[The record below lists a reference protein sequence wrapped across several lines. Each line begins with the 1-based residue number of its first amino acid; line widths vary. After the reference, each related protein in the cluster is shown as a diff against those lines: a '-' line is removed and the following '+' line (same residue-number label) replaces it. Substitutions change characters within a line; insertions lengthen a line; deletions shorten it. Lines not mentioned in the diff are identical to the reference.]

1 MITVFPANTTDFST
15 NGLCALSPSSCA
27 ATETLNG
34 EWELYTVHPLD
45 GQGKWSW
52 LQVGN
57 IIKAPVPSAL
67 SPRLKLLSSTEG
79 RDVYRISISGSARL
93 KLYSRASSTSI
104 CLGAYR
110 DAALVQVLD
119 SSHVSFCE
127 VITPDGKRGYMA
139 KGSLLHLRTEASC
152 AAASATVV
160 QASQTRDQP
169 FRIYRIVP
177 SLTSVEVYARHLS
190 YDLMD
195 NMLYQYKPANG
206 TSGAD
211 VASGILSRCQSAQ
224 PFTMFSNLT
233 ASVDD
238 LVLENTNP
246 MDALLGEGGLADK
259 TNGEI
264 IRDWYDLYMLSRVGS
279 DTDIQVRQGKNLLGI
294 TYDVDDGNVVTRI
307 VPTGETEDGELLY
320 LDGKFID
327 SPNIAAFPHPRWV
340 HLPVSEARVSDDMTL
355 AQVKAKLTSAA
366 YEEFTKGCDL
376 PDITIHVDFINLAD
390 TQEYA
395 QYRPLTDIF
404 PGDSIRVIVSSLAL
418 EVTLRM
424 TAHSYDCL
432 LKRYEKMTLGSA
444 ARSVSG
450 SMISPRQLPAGGIS
464 GTKLAMGAVGTG
476 HLQRASIGSLQ
487 VKTAA
492 IGAAHIQQAAI
503 GQAHIIDANITTAKI
518 ADAAVTNAKIALAN
532 ISTAHI
538 ADAAITSAKIGT
550 AEVKAANIED
560 LSVNAAKIALA
571 TITSAQIADAAIET
585 AKIHDA
591 AITRAK
597 IADAAVGNAQIENAA
612 ITSAKI
618 GLAAIDTAHIGV
630 GVVGTEQVADGSI
643 TDAKIVGLT
652 ANKIT
657 AGTIDAADINV
668 INLNAANLT
677 VGTINGQQIA
687 PNAIGSEHIGA
698 GVITNAM
705 IASGTINGDKISI
718 GTVAAER
725 LKLSQHLLY

>member
-1 MITVFPANTTDFST
+1 VITVFPADVTDFST
-15 NGLCALSPSSCA
+15 NGLCVLSPSSCVV
-27 ATETLNG
+27 TETLNG
-34 EWELYTVHPLD
+34 QWELTLSHPLD
-45 GQGKWSW
+45 DQGKWAW
-52 LQVGN
+52 LQAGS
-57 IIKAPVPSAL
+57 IIRAPIPSAP
-67 SPRLKLLSSTEG
+67 STRRKLLASTEG
-79 RDVYRISISGSARL
+79 RDVYRISVSNSIGL
-93 KLYSRASSTSI
+93 NLYSRASASSV

-110 DAALVQVLD
+110 NATEVQVLD
-119 SSHVSFCE
+119 KSNASYYE
-127 VITPDGKRGYMA
+127 VMMPDGKRGYMP
-139 KGSLLHLRTEASC
+139 KGNLLLLRTEPSS
-152 AAASATVV
+152 AAATAAVV
-160 QASQTRDQP
+160 QASQTREQP

-177 SLTSVEVYARHLS
+177 SLTEVEVYARHLS

-206 TSGAD
+206 TSGAS
-211 VASGILSRCQSAQ
+211 AAAGILSSCQSAH

-233 ASVDD
+233 AGIND

-246 MDALLGEGGLADK
+246 MEALLGEGGLAEK

-264 IRDWYDLYMLSRVGS
+264 TRDWYDLYMLSRVGS

-294 TYDVDDGNVVTRI
+294 AYDVDDGRAITRI

-320 LDGKFID
+320 LDGKYID
-327 SPNIAAFPHPRWV
+327 SPNIVAYPHPRWG
-340 HLPVSEARVSDDMTL
+340 HLPVSEARVSDDMTI

-366 YEEFTKGCDL
+366 YEELTKGCDL
-376 PDITIHVDFINLAD
+376 PDVTLHVDMVNLAD

-395 QYRPLTDIF
+395 QYKPLLHIF
-404 PGDSIRVIVSSLAL
+404 PGDSIRIIVSSLNL

-424 TAHSYDCL
+424 SEYSFDCL
-432 LKRYEKMTLGSA
+432 LKRYMKMTLGTASKTLA
-444 ARSVSG
+444 G
-450 SMISPRQLPAGGIS
+450 SMISPRQIPAGAIS
-464 GTKLAMGAVGTG
+464 GMKLAMGAVGTG

-503 GQAHIIDANITTAKI
+503 SQAHIIDANITTAKI
-518 ADAAVTNAKIALAN
+518 ADAAVTSAKIALAN
-532 ISTAHI
+532 VSTAHI

-560 LSVNAAKIALA
+560 LCVNTAKIALA
-571 TITSAQIADAAIET
+571 AITSAQIADAAIET

-618 GLAAIDTAHIGV
+618 GLAAIESAHIGV

-677 VGTINGQQIA
+677 VGMINGQQIA
-687 PNAIGSEHIGA
+687 PQAIGASHIGA
-698 GVITNAM
+698 GVITASM
-705 IASGTINGDKISI
+705 IADGTISGDKISI
-718 GTVAAER
+718 GTIAAER

>member
-15 NGLCALSPSSCA
+15 NGLCILDPSSCVA
-27 ATETLNG
+27 MEALNG
-34 EWELYTVHPLD
+34 EWELNVVHPLD
-45 GQGKWSW
+45 EQGKWAW

-57 IIKAPVPSAL
+57 IIKAPVPAAL
-67 SPRLKLLSSTEG
+67 PSRRKLLLSTEG
-79 RDVYRISISGSARL
+79 KDVYRISISSSARL
-93 KLYSRASSTSI
+93 KLFSRASGSSI

-110 DAALVQVLD
+110 EATEVQVLD
-119 SSHVSFCE
+119 KSNASYYE

-139 KGSLLHLRTEASC
+139 KDNLLHLRTETSNV
-152 AAASATVV
+152 AATKAVV
-160 QASQTRDQP
+160 PASQTREQP

-177 SLTSVEVYARHLS
+177 SLTEVEVHARHLS

-195 NMLYQYKPANG
+195 NLLYQYKPANG
-206 TSGAD
+206 TSGSA
-211 VASGILSRCQSAQ
+211 VALGILSRCQSTQ

-233 ASVDD
+233 AGVND
-238 LVLENTNP
+238 LVLENINP
-246 MDALLGEGGLADK
+246 MEALLGEGGLADK
-259 TNGEI
+259 ANGEI
-264 IRDWYDLYMLSRVGS
+264 TRDWYDVYMLSRVGS
-279 DTDIQVRQGKNLLGI
+279 ETDIQVRQGKNLLGI
-294 TYDVDDGNVVTRI
+294 QYDVDDGNVVTRI
-307 VPTGETEDGELLY
+307 VPTGETVDGDLLY
-320 LDGKFID
+320 LDEKYVD
-327 SPNIAAFPHPRWV
+327 SPNITAFPHPRWV

-355 AQVKAKLTSAA
+355 AQVKAKLATAA
-366 YEEFTKGCDL
+366 AQEFSKGCDL
-376 PDITIHVDFINLAD
+376 PVITINVDFINLAD

-404 PGDSIRVIVSSLAL
+404 LGDGIRVIVMSLGL

-424 TAHSYDCL
+424 TEYSYNCL
-432 LKRYEKMTLGSA
+432 LKQYEKMTLGSA
-444 ARSVSG
+444 SRTMSG
-450 SMISPRQLPAGGIS
+450 SLISPRQLPAGAVS
-464 GTKLAMGAVGTG
+464 GMKLAMGAIGTG

-487 VKTAA
+487 IKTAA

-503 GQAHIIDANITTAKI
+503 EQAHIIDANITSAKI

-532 ISTAHI
+532 ITTAHI

-571 TITSAQIADAAIET
+571 AITSAQIADAAIET

-618 GLAAIDTAHIGV
+618 GLAAIESAHIGI

-677 VGTINGQQIA
+677 VGMINGQQIA
-687 PNAIGSEHIGA
+687 PQAIGAAHIGA
-698 GVITNAM
+698 GVITAAM
-705 IASGTINGDKISI
+705 IADGTISGDKISI
-718 GTVAAER
+718 GTIAAER
-725 LKLSQHLLY
+725 LKLSQHMLY